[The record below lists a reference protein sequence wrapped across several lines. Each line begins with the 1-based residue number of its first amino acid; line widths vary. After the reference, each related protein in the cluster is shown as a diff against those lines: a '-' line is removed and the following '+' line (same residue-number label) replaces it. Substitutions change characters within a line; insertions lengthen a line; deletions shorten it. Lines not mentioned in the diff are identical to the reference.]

1 MKVGCERGE
10 ENVEAPWHALVR
22 GVVEAERVYQQAS
35 HTLVLFLP
43 TARTADNRMY
53 ATRFEAGMTQ
63 SPPVTEHDLARA
75 WQEQAECVQYA
86 GRVDFFPARG
96 ESVRDAKAVC
106 SICPVRSE
114 CLEFAMRLKVVHGV
128 WGGLSERERRFL
140 RRERNRDAIGKRAPQ

>member
-1 MKVGCERGE
+1 MWRLRGM
-10 ENVEAPWHALVR
+10 PWSQ
-22 GVVEAERVYQQAS
+22 GSVEAERVYQQAS
-35 HTLVLFLP
+35 HTLVLFLS
-43 TARTADNRMY
+43 TARAADNRMH

-75 WQEQAECVQYA
+75 WQEQAECAHYA

-106 SICPVRSE
+106 TICPVRNE

-128 WGGLSERERRFL
+128 WGGLSERERRSL
-140 RRERNRDAIGKRAPQ
+140 RRERSRAAIGKRAPH

>member
-1 MKVGCERGE
+1 M
-10 ENVEAPWHALVR
+10 PWSRVS
-22 GVVEAERVYQQAS
+22 VEAERVYQQAS

-63 SPPVTEHDLARA
+63 SSPVTEHDLARA
-75 WQEQAECVQYA
+75 WQEQAECAQYA

-106 SICPVRSE
+106 TICPVRNE

-128 WGGLSERERRFL
+128 WGGLSERERRSL
-140 RRERNRDAIGKRAPQ
+140 RRERNRDAIGKRASH